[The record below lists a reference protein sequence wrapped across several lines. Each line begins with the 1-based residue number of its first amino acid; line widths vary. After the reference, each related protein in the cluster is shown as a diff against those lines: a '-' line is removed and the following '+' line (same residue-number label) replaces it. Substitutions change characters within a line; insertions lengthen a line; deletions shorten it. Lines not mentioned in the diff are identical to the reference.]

1 MEKYIIKAEEKGGI
15 MRIELTSDAENN
27 VNFLMQVDRTPSE
40 IVSFLKK
47 EVHVQDFTHIM
58 DQLYP
63 NEDLKE
69 RLVEGLVKHGEENR
83 SSVMKKVQNWLSN
96 KNVPQS
102 REVLYQICYILNFTE
117 LEASLL
123 LGACSD
129 TGIHYRDYS
138 ELIYAYGL
146 RMKIDYLEI
155 VKLKEEIEKK
165 LELKEIHN
173 NDSDIKVFTKTIY
186 DEFLEVNSI
195 DDLYEFLENHK
206 EELGEY
212 HNTAYLKFR
221 ELIDNLKK
229 PVSRED
235 EGEYSVNDIMDY
247 YLRMNT
253 PNNKKTS
260 GYSIL
265 QKTIKKYWPN
275 STMITN
281 IYLRKEDVSRKVLL
295 LLYLVTEMMDE
306 IVCDDETY
314 YLWEEEEDVDLLL
327 EERFYRM
334 NLLLNDYGMN
344 RLNPCNP
351 FDYIVL
357 YAMKVDE
364 EGGMSEKVSEIMAQI
379 FESV

>member
-1 MEKYIIKAEEKGGI
+1 
-15 MRIELTSDAENN
+15 MRIELSSAAENN
-27 VNFLMQVDRTPSE
+27 VNFLMETDRTPSE
-40 IVSFLKK
+40 IVTFLK
-47 EVHVQDFTHIM
+47 EEIQVRDFTHIM
-58 DQLYP
+58 AQLYP
-63 NEDLKE
+63 HGDQKE
-69 RLVEGLVKHGEENR
+69 RLIEGLVKNGGENKA
-83 SSVMKKVQNWLSN
+83 SVTKKVQNWLN
-96 KNVPQS
+96 DKNIPQN
-102 REVLYQICYILNFTE
+102 REVLYQICFILQFTE
-117 LEASLL
+117 AEASLL

-155 VKLKEEIEKK
+155 VELKEEMEEK

-173 NDSDIKVFTKTIY
+173 NDSDVKAFTKTIY
-186 DEFLEVNSI
+186 DEFLEVHSI
-195 DDLYEFLENHK
+195 EALYEFLENHK
-206 EELGEY
+206 DELGEY

-235 EGEYSVNDIMDY
+235 EDEYSVNDIMKY

-306 IVCDDETY
+306 IVCDDEMY
-314 YLWEEEEDVDLLL
+314 YLWEEEDDVDLLL

-357 YAMKVDE
+357 YAMKVDQ
-364 EGGMSEKVSEIMAQI
+364 EGGMSEKVNEIIAQI
-379 FESV
+379 FEGI